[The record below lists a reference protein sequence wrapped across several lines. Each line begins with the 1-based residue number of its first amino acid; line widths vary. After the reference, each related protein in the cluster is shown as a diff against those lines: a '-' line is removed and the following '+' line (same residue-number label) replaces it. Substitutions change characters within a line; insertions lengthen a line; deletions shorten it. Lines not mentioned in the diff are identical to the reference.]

1 MDKNIKLIELWGSEI
16 WIEISVHAFKRKRE
30 RDILLS
36 LVFND
41 IKSAEEQLGEIKRG
55 DTFVIID
62 SFANISIVG
71 KVEDFNKIR
80 IITVVNKGKSFVP
93 KNLHDKI
100 IVLID
105 KKNIFDIIK
114 LEI

>member
-1 MDKNIKLIELWGSEI
+1 MDQNIKLIDLWGAEI
-16 WIEISVHAFKRKRE
+16 WMEISVHAFKRKRE

-55 DTFVIID
+55 NTFVIID

-71 KVEDFNKIR
+71 TVEDFNKIK
-80 IITVVNKGKSFVP
+80 IITVVNKGKDFIA
-93 KNLHDKI
+93 KNPYDKI
-100 IVLID
+100 IILD
-105 KKNIFDIIK
+105 
-114 LEI
+114 